1 MNRRPLQ
8 GADVPVIRPL
18 RTWNRM
24 ADSTASTRSLKSTGT
39 SAERVMAILSS
50 KCSLSGPSSG
60 LKVAISSGRH
70 LQTADSLS
78 KLP

>member
-1 MNRRPLQ
+1 MPSQ
-8 GADVPVIRPL
+8 GTDVPVAPL
-18 RTWNRM
+18 LHTWNRM
-24 ADSTASTRSLKSTGT
+24 ADSTASTRSLKSVGT

-70 LQTADSLS
+70 LHVACSLS
-78 KLP
+78 ELS